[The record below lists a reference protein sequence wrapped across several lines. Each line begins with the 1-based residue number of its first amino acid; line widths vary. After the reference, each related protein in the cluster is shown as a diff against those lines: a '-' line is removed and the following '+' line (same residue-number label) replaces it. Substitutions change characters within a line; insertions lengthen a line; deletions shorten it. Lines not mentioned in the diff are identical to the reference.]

1 LIFFE
6 IWGSNLEVAFVFRCI
21 SHYSFKFRLLEPFFK
36 TLSVPDR
43 PSIPALR
50 FKDHNPRFSGDIH
63 NHQAHRPLGSSVV
76 MAFGFKGSRVV
87 GRSNAVFCAWHPKK
101 SDGTIQSESE
111 KIVAEHVFLDI
122 YIYIYLSN

>member
-1 LIFFE
+1 
-6 IWGSNLEVAFVFRCI
+6 
-21 SHYSFKFRLLEPFFK
+21 
-36 TLSVPDR
+36 
-43 PSIPALR
+43 
-50 FKDHNPRFSGDIH
+50 
-63 NHQAHRPLGSSVV
+63 

-122 YIYIYLSN
+122 YIYISIYPTDIVPKYLTKDKTFFWG